1 MGEITGIWWLVLGVV
16 AGFGVL
22 NMLRALAISVRNETM
37 IHDLK
42 VGVARIQ
49 VQQFHAEMLRHGIAP
64 NSDEGLGG
72 VEILDSAEPASAP
85 ANEQPAPSGDASDES
100 ATKQAA

>member
-1 MGEITGIWWLVLGVV
+1 
-16 AGFGVL
+16 
-22 NMLRALAISVRNETM
+22 
-37 IHDLK
+37 
-42 VGVARIQ
+42 
-49 VQQFHAEMLRHGIAP
+49 MLRHGIAP

-85 ANEQPAPSGDASDES
+85 ASEQPAPSGDASDES